1 MGEFFIRRPVFAIS
15 LTVAITL
22 AGLIS
27 LTRLAIEQFPDITP
41 PVVEVTASYVGA
53 DAQTVNNTVATPLGE
68 QAISASDMSYMQ
80 TTSAND
86 GSMSMQ
92 LTFEVGSSPDMD
104 AIFTQNDIS
113 SAMANLPEAVSEQG
127 VVVQKSNTGFLMVY
141 ALTSDS
147 RYDDTFLSNY
157 AYINLRNRLLQ
168 INGVGKVQIMGAG
181 EYAMRI
187 WIHPER
193 LHYYGMTIDDVLN
206 AVRTQT
212 AIYPAGK
219 FGAEPTTEDV
229 PYTYTVRLPAAF
241 NTAEE
246 FAGIIL
252 SIDQAGNE
260 VRLRDIADVE
270 LGSQTY
276 AIRSLMGRNP
286 STLIVVYQE
295 PASNAVEVGKQV
307 KEVISAQ
314 ERVLPDGVSIHTV
327 VDATRNIE
335 AGVEDIAR
343 TLILALVLVIAIIY
357 IFLQDWRATLIPL
370 VAVPVSLIGVFIIY
384 PMLGFSFNVISLLAL
399 VLAIGL
405 VVDDA
410 IVVIEAAQAGIE
422 RGLTPFD
429 ATREAMRRVQSPII
443 ATTVVLLA
451 VFIPIS
457 FMEGITGLLLRQF
470 SITLATSISLSAF
483 NALTLSPAL
492 CALLLR
498 PRTTKPRGV
507 FSRFNGW
514 IERMIRSYEERTKIL
529 IRHTLRTALFVAV
542 LGGCIAVEW
551 RALPKGFLTNED
563 EGYMMVFV
571 NTPAASSV
579 STTLQAMQHAE
590 RIIAEHPAVEYSSL
604 AAGYDMMAGI
614 ERSSAGVIFVVLKD
628 FSQRHTTAS
637 QLAAMLNDELYTAVP
652 EAECYAIIP
661 PSIPGLG
668 ISADLSLQVQD
679 LEGQGTAYLYEHTLA
694 LMDSLRAD
702 RTIASVSTQ
711 FSATTPQR
719 ILNVNREQA
728 MSEGVELSEIYTT
741 LSTLLGGTYT
751 GNFNRFGRQYQTYVQ
766 GSALSRTDARS
777 LDSYFVS
784 NARGESVP
792 LSAFVS
798 VKDTVGV
805 EYITQFN
812 LYESIPISITA
823 AQGASSGQVME
834 RVEAIAHKVLPANV
848 GTSWSG
854 LSYQQAQARRG
865 GGVVYAIAIIFVYL
879 ALAALYESWTLP
891 IAILLSV
898 PAAVAGAL
906 AAMLAAHAIEVEY
919 VNNIYVQISLIMLIG
934 LAAKNAILVV
944 EYADRIYHNS
954 ANHTL
959 EQAAIEAARERIR
972 PILMTAIAF
981 VLGIV
986 PLIFASGNFSVARN
1000 IMGVALAGGM
1010 IVATAVG
1017 IFLYPA
1023 AYYLVESITNK
1034 SAKKQTP

>member
-1 MGEFFIRRPVFAIS
+1 MGEFFIRRPIFAIS
-15 LTVAITL
+15 ITVAITL

-68 QAISASDMSYMQ
+68 QAIGASALSYMQ

-113 SAMANLPEAVSEQG
+113 SAMASLPEAVSEQG

-141 ALTSDS
+141 AMTSDG
-147 RYDDTFLSNY
+147 RYDDKFLSNY
-157 AYINLRNRLLQ
+157 AYINLSNRLAQ
-168 INGVGKVQIMGAG
+168 VNGVGKVQIMGAG
-181 EYAMRI
+181 EYAMRV
-187 WIHPER
+187 WINPER
-193 LHYYGMTIDDVLN
+193 LHYYGLSVDDILS
-206 AVRTQT
+206 AIRTQT

-219 FGAEPTTEDV
+219 LGAEPMEDV
-229 PYTYTVRLPAAF
+229 AYTYTVRLPAAYS
-241 NTAEE
+241 TAEE
-246 FAGIIL
+246 FSDIIL
-252 SIDQAGNE
+252 KIDTEGGE
-260 VRLRDIADVE
+260 VRLRDVAQVE
-270 LGSQTY
+270 FGSQTY

-295 PASNAVEVGKQV
+295 PASNAVEVGHRV
-307 KEVISAQ
+307 KEVIREQ
-314 ERVLPDGVSIHTV
+314 EQRLPDGITIHTV
-327 VDATRNIE
+327 VDATQNIE
-335 AGVEDIAR
+335 AGVKDIAH
-343 TLILALVLVIAIIY
+343 TLLLALVLVIAIIY

-384 PMLGFSFNVISLLAL
+384 PLLGFSFNVISLLAL

-422 RGLTPFD
+422 RGLAPAD

-470 SITLATSISLSAF
+470 SITLATAISISAF

-498 PRTTKPRGV
+498 ERKEQRRGL
-507 FSRFNGW
+507 FARFNGW
-514 IERMIRSYEERTKIL
+514 VERMIQRYEERTKTLIL
-529 IRHTLRTALFVAV
+529 HTMRTAMFVAV
-542 LGGCIAVEW
+542 MGLCIAIGW
-551 RALPKGFLTNED
+551 HSLPKGFLTDED
-563 EGYMMVFV
+563 EGYLMVFV
-571 NTPAASSV
+571 NTPEASSL
-579 STTLQAMQHAE
+579 STTLRAMQHAE
-590 RIIAEHPAVEYSSL
+590 QLIAQHPAVEYSSL

-628 FSQRHTTAS
+628 FSQRHTTAAE
-637 QLAAMLNDELYTAVP
+637 LAAELNGELYSAIP

-668 ISADLSLQVQD
+668 ITSDLSLQVQD
-679 LEGQGTAYLYEHTLA
+679 LEGRGTAYLYEHTLA

-702 RTIASVSTQ
+702 KTISSVSTQ
-711 FSATTPQR
+711 FSASTPQR
-719 ILNVNREQA
+719 LLYVNRTQA
-728 MSEGVELSEIYTT
+728 MTEGVALKEIYNT

-766 GSALSRTDARS
+766 ASALNRVDSRS

-784 NARGESVP
+784 NAHGESVP

-812 LYESIPISITA
+812 LLESIPLSISA
-823 AQGASSGQVME
+823 AQGASSGDVME
-834 RVEAIAHKVLPANV
+834 RVEAIARKVLPSDIS
-848 GTSWSG
+848 TSWSG
-854 LSYQQAQARRG
+854 LSFQQAEARRG

-906 AAMLAAHAIEVEY
+906 GAMLAAHAIEVQY

-944 EYADRIYHNS
+944 EYADRIHSS
-954 ANHTL
+954 ANRPFA
-959 EQAAIEAARERIR
+959 EAAIEAARERIR
-972 PILMTAIAF
+972 PIIMTALAF

-986 PLIFASGNFSVARN
+986 PLILASGNFSVARN

-1010 IVATAVG
+1010 IAATAAG

-1023 AYYLVESITNK
+1023 AYYLVESITQ
-1034 SAKKQTP
+1034 KKRTL

>member
-1 MGEFFIRRPVFAIS
+1 MGEFFIRRPIFAIS
-15 LTVAITL
+15 ITVAITL

-68 QAISASDMSYMQ
+68 QAIGASALSYMQ

-113 SAMANLPEAVSEQG
+113 SAMASLPEAVSEQG

-141 ALTSDS
+141 AMTSDG
-147 RYDDTFLSNY
+147 RYDDKFLSNY
-157 AYINLRNRLLQ
+157 AYINLSNRLAQ
-168 INGVGKVQIMGAG
+168 VNGVGKVQIMGAG
-181 EYAMRI
+181 EYAMRV
-187 WIHPER
+187 WINPER
-193 LHYYGMTIDDVLN
+193 LHYYGLSVDDILS
-206 AVRTQT
+206 AIRTQT

-219 FGAEPTTEDV
+219 LGAEPMEDV
-229 PYTYTVRLPAAF
+229 AYTYTVRLPAAYS
-241 NTAEE
+241 TAEE
-246 FAGIIL
+246 FSDIIL
-252 SIDQAGNE
+252 KIDTEGGE
-260 VRLRDIADVE
+260 VRLRDVAQVE
-270 LGSQTY
+270 FGSQTY

-295 PASNAVEVGKQV
+295 PASNAVEVGHRV
-307 KEVISAQ
+307 KEVIREQ
-314 ERVLPDGVSIHTV
+314 EQRLPDGITIHTV
-327 VDATRNIE
+327 VDATQNIE
-335 AGVEDIAR
+335 AGVKDIAH
-343 TLILALVLVIAIIY
+343 TLLLALVLVIAIIY

-384 PMLGFSFNVISLLAL
+384 PLLGFSFNVISLLAL

-422 RGLTPFD
+422 RGLAPAD
-429 ATREAMRRVQSPII
+429 ATREAMHRVQSPIV

-470 SITLATSISLSAF
+470 SITLSTAISISAF

-498 PRTTKPRGV
+498 ERKEQRRGL
-507 FSRFNGW
+507 FARFNGLV
-514 IERMIRSYEERTKIL
+514 ERMIQRYEERTKTLIL
-529 IRHTLRTALFVAV
+529 HTMRTAMFVAV
-542 LGGCIAVEW
+542 MGLCIAIGW
-551 RALPKGFLTNED
+551 HSLPKGFLTDED
-563 EGYMMVFV
+563 EGYLMVFV
-571 NTPAASSV
+571 NTPEASSL
-579 STTLQAMQHAE
+579 STTLRAMQHAE
-590 RIIAEHPAVEYSSL
+590 QLIAQHPAVEYSSL

-628 FSQRHTTAS
+628 FSQRHTTAAE
-637 QLAAMLNDELYTAVP
+637 LAAELNGELYSAIP

-668 ISADLSLQVQD
+668 ITSDLSLQVQD
-679 LEGQGTAYLYEHTLA
+679 LEGRGTAYLYEHTLA

-702 RTIASVSTQ
+702 KTISSVSTQ
-711 FSATTPQR
+711 FSASTPQR
-719 ILNVNREQA
+719 LLYVNRTQA
-728 MSEGVELSEIYTT
+728 MTEGVALKEIYNT

-766 GSALSRTDARS
+766 ASALNRVDSRS

-784 NARGESVP
+784 NAHGESVP

-812 LYESIPISITA
+812 LLESIPLSISA
-823 AQGASSGQVME
+823 AQGASSGDVME
-834 RVEAIAHKVLPANV
+834 RVEAIARKVLPSDIS
-848 GTSWSG
+848 TSWSG
-854 LSYQQAQARRG
+854 LSFQQAEARRG

-906 AAMLAAHAIEVEY
+906 GAMLAAHAIEVQY

-944 EYADRIYHNS
+944 EYADRIHSS
-954 ANHTL
+954 ANRPFA
-959 EQAAIEAARERIR
+959 EAAIEAARERIR
-972 PILMTAIAF
+972 PIIMTALAF

-986 PLIFASGNFSVARN
+986 PLILASGNFSVARN

-1010 IVATAVG
+1010 IAATAAG

-1023 AYYLVESITNK
+1023 AYYLVESITH
-1034 SAKKQTP
+1034 KKR

>member
-1 MGEFFIRRPVFAIS
+1 MGEFFIRRPIFAIS
-15 LTVAITL
+15 ITVAITL
-22 AGLIS
+22 AGFIS
-27 LTRLAIEQFPDITP
+27 LSRLAIEQFPDITP
-41 PVVEVTASYVGA
+41 PVVEVTATYVGA

-68 QAISASDMSYMQ
+68 QAIGASDLEYMQ

-113 SAMANLPEAVSEQG
+113 SAMASLPEAVSEQG

-141 ALTSDS
+141 ALSSDG
-147 RYDDTFLSNY
+147 RYDDRFLSNY
-157 AYINLRNRLLQ
+157 AYINLSNRLAQ
-168 INGVGKVQIMGAG
+168 VNGVGKVQIMGAG
-181 EYAMRI
+181 EYAMRV
-187 WIHPER
+187 WINPER
-193 LHYYGMTIDDVLN
+193 LHYYGLTVDDVLS
-206 AVRTQT
+206 AIRTQT

-219 FGAEPTTEDV
+219 LGAEPMEDV
-229 PYTYTVRLPAAF
+229 AYTYTVRLPAAYS
-241 NTAEE
+241 TAEE
-246 FAGIIL
+246 FADIIL
-252 SIDQAGNE
+252 SINE
-260 VRLRDIADVE
+260 QGQELRLKDVAE
-270 LGSQTY
+270 VEFGSQTY
-276 AIRSLMGRNP
+276 AIRSLVGSNP

-295 PASNAVEVGKQV
+295 PASNAVEVGRRV
-307 KEVISAQ
+307 KALIREQ
-314 ERVLPDGVSIHTV
+314 EQRLPDGITIHTV
-327 VDATRNIE
+327 VDATKNIE

-343 TLILALVLVIAIIY
+343 TLLLALVLVIAIIY

-370 VAVPVSLIGVFIIY
+370 VAVPVSLVGVFIIY
-384 PMLGFSFNVISLLAL
+384 PLLGFSFNVISLLAL

-422 RGLTPFD
+422 RGLAPAD
-429 ATREAMRRVQSPII
+429 ATREAMRRVQSPIV

-470 SITLATSISLSAF
+470 SITLATAISISAF

-498 PRTTKPRGV
+498 PRKEQQQGLLT
-507 FSRFNGW
+507 RFNGW
-514 IERMIRSYEERTKIL
+514 IERMISRYEERTRIL
-529 IRHTLRTALFVAV
+529 ILHTMRTAMFVAAM
-542 LGGCIAVEW
+542 GICIAIGW
-551 RALPKGFLTNED
+551 HTLPKGFLTDED

-571 NTPAASSV
+571 NTPEASSL
-579 STTLQAMQHAE
+579 STTLRAMQHAE
-590 RIIAEHPAVEYSSL
+590 QLIAQHPAVEYSSL

-628 FSQRHTTAS
+628 FSKRHTTAAE
-637 QLAAMLNDELYTAVP
+637 LASELNGELYTAIP

-668 ISADLSLQVQD
+668 ISSDLTLQVQD
-679 LEGQGTAYLYEHTLA
+679 LQGRGTAYLYAHTLA
-694 LMDSLRAD
+694 LMDSLRQD
-702 RTIASVSTQ
+702 KSISSVSTP
-711 FSATTPQR
+711 FSASTPQR
-719 ILNVNREQA
+719 LLNVNRTQA

-766 GSALSRTDARS
+766 ASAHSRMDSRS

-784 NARGESVP
+784 NSHGESVP
-792 LSAFVS
+792 LSAFVN

-805 EYITQFN
+805 EYISQFN
-812 LYESIPISITA
+812 LYESIPLSISA
-823 AQGASSGQVME
+823 AKGASSGDVME
-834 RVEAIAHKVLPANV
+834 RTEAIARKVLPADV

-854 LSYQQAQARRG
+854 LSYQQAKARRG

-879 ALAALYESWTLP
+879 ALAALSESWTLP

-898 PAAVAGAL
+898 PAAVVGAL
-906 AAMLAAHAIEVEY
+906 AAMLAAHAVEVQY
-919 VNNIYVQISLIMLIG
+919 VNNVYVQISLIMLIG

-944 EYADRIYHNS
+944 EYADRIHSS
-954 ANHTL
+954 AARPYA
-959 EQAAIEAARERIR
+959 EAAIEAARERIR
-972 PILMTAIAF
+972 PIIMTALAF

-986 PLIFASGNFSVARN
+986 PLILASGNFSVARN

-1010 IVATAVG
+1010 IAATAAG

-1023 AYYLVESITNK
+1023 AYYLVESITH
-1034 SAKKQTP
+1034 KKR

>member
-1 MGEFFIRRPVFAIS
+1 MGEFFIRRPIFAIS
-15 LTVAITL
+15 ITVAITL

-27 LTRLAIEQFPDITP
+27 LSRLAIEQFPDITP
-41 PVVEVTASYVGA
+41 PVVEVTATYVGA

-68 QAISASDMSYMQ
+68 QAIGASDLEYMQ

-113 SAMANLPEAVSEQG
+113 SAMASLPEAVSEQG

-141 ALTSDS
+141 ALSSDG
-147 RYDDTFLSNY
+147 RYDDRFLSNY
-157 AYINLRNRLLQ
+157 AYINLSNRLAQ
-168 INGVGKVQIMGAG
+168 VNGVGKVQIMGAG
-181 EYAMRI
+181 EYAMRV
-187 WIHPER
+187 WINPER
-193 LHYYGMTIDDVLN
+193 LHYYGLTVDDVLS
-206 AVRTQT
+206 AIRTQT

-219 FGAEPTTEDV
+219 LGAEPMEDV
-229 PYTYTVRLPAAF
+229 AYTYTVRLPAAYS
-241 NTAEE
+241 TAEE
-246 FAGIIL
+246 FADIIL
-252 SIDQAGNE
+252 SINE
-260 VRLRDIADVE
+260 QGQELRLKDVAE
-270 LGSQTY
+270 VEFGSQTY
-276 AIRSLMGRNP
+276 AIRSLVGSNP

-295 PASNAVEVGKQV
+295 PASNAVEVGRRV
-307 KEVISAQ
+307 KALIREQ
-314 ERVLPDGVSIHTV
+314 EQRLPDGITIHTV
-327 VDATRNIE
+327 VDATKNIE

-343 TLILALVLVIAIIY
+343 TLLLALVLVIAIIY

-370 VAVPVSLIGVFIIY
+370 VAVPVSLVGVFIIY
-384 PMLGFSFNVISLLAL
+384 PLLGFSFNVISLLAL

-422 RGLTPFD
+422 RGLAPAD
-429 ATREAMRRVQSPII
+429 ATREAMRRVQSPIV

-470 SITLATSISLSAF
+470 SITLATAISISAF

-498 PRTTKPRGV
+498 PRKEQRQGLLAH
-507 FSRFNGW
+507 FNGW
-514 IERMIRSYEERTKIL
+514 IERMIHRYEERTRIL
-529 IRHTLRTALFVAV
+529 ILHTMRTAMFVAAM
-542 LGGCIAVEW
+542 GICIAIGW
-551 RALPKGFLTNED
+551 HTLPKGFLTDED

-571 NTPAASSV
+571 NTPEASSL
-579 STTLQAMQHAE
+579 STTLRAMQHAE
-590 RIIAEHPAVEYSSL
+590 QLIAQHPAVEYSSL

-628 FSQRHTTAS
+628 FSKRHTTAAE
-637 QLAAMLNDELYTAVP
+637 LASELNGELYTSIP

-668 ISADLSLQVQD
+668 ISSDLTLQVQD
-679 LEGQGTAYLYEHTLA
+679 LQGRGTAYLYAHTLA
-694 LMDSLRAD
+694 LMDSLRRD
-702 RTIASVSTQ
+702 KSIAQVSTP
-711 FSATTPQR
+711 FSASTPQR
-719 ILNVNREQA
+719 LLNVNRTQA

-766 GSALSRTDARS
+766 ASARSRMDSRS

-784 NARGESVP
+784 NSHGESVP
-792 LSAFVS
+792 LSAFVN

-805 EYITQFN
+805 EYISQFN
-812 LYESIPISITA
+812 LYESIPLSISA
-823 AQGASSGQVME
+823 AKGASTGDVME
-834 RVEAIAHKVLPANV
+834 RTEAIARKVLPADI

-854 LSYQQAQARRG
+854 LSFQQAKARRG

-906 AAMLAAHAIEVEY
+906 VAMLAAHAVEVQY
-919 VNNIYVQISLIMLIG
+919 VNNVYVQISLIMLIG

-944 EYADRIYHNS
+944 EYADRIHSS
-954 ANHTL
+954 AARPYA
-959 EQAAIEAARERIR
+959 EAAIEAARERIR
-972 PILMTAIAF
+972 PIIMTALAF

-986 PLIFASGNFSVARN
+986 PLILASGNFSVARN

-1010 IVATAVG
+1010 IAATAAG

-1023 AYYLVESITNK
+1023 AYYLVESITH
-1034 SAKKQTP
+1034 KKR

>member
-1 MGEFFIRRPVFAIS
+1 MGEFFIRRPIFAIS
-15 LTVAITL
+15 ITVAITL
-22 AGLIS
+22 AGFIS
-27 LTRLAIEQFPDITP
+27 LSRLAIEQFPDITP
-41 PVVEVTASYVGA
+41 PVVEVTATYVGA
-53 DAQTVNNTVATPLGE
+53 DAQTVNNTVATPLGQ
-68 QAISASDMSYMQ
+68 QAIGASDLEYMQ

-113 SAMANLPEAVSEQG
+113 SAMASLPEAVSEQG

-141 ALTSDS
+141 ALSSDG
-147 RYDDTFLSNY
+147 RYDDRFLSNY
-157 AYINLRNRLLQ
+157 AYINLSNRLAQ
-168 INGVGKVQIMGAG
+168 VNGVGKVQIMGAG
-181 EYAMRI
+181 EYAMRV
-187 WIHPER
+187 WINPER
-193 LHYYGMTIDDVLN
+193 LHYYGLTVDDVLS
-206 AVRTQT
+206 AIRTQT

-219 FGAEPTTEDV
+219 LGAEPMEDV
-229 PYTYTVRLPAAF
+229 AYTYTVRLPAAYS
-241 NTAEE
+241 TAEE
-246 FAGIIL
+246 FADIIL
-252 SIDQAGNE
+252 SINE
-260 VRLRDIADVE
+260 QGQELRLKDVAE
-270 LGSQTY
+270 VEFGSQTY
-276 AIRSLMGRNP
+276 AIRSLMGNNP

-295 PASNAVEVGKQV
+295 PASNAVEVGRRV
-307 KEVISAQ
+307 KALIREQ
-314 ERVLPDGVSIHTV
+314 EQRLPDGITIHTV
-327 VDATRNIE
+327 VDATKNIE

-343 TLILALVLVIAIIY
+343 TLLLALVLVIAIIY

-370 VAVPVSLIGVFIIY
+370 VAVPVSLVGVFIIY
-384 PMLGFSFNVISLLAL
+384 PLLGFSFNVISLLAL

-422 RGLTPFD
+422 RGLASAD
-429 ATREAMRRVQSPII
+429 ATREAMHRVQSPII

-470 SITLATSISLSAF
+470 SITLATAISISAF

-498 PRTTKPRGV
+498 PRKEQRHGL
-507 FSRFNGW
+507 FARFNGW
-514 IERMIRSYEERTKIL
+514 IERMILRYEERTRIL
-529 IRHTLRTALFVAV
+529 ILHTMRTAMFVAAM
-542 LGGCIAVEW
+542 GICIAIGW
-551 RALPKGFLTNED
+551 HTLPKGFLTDED

-571 NTPAASSV
+571 NTPEASSL
-579 STTLQAMQHAE
+579 STTLRAMQHAE
-590 RIIAEHPAVEYSSL
+590 QLIAQHPAVEYSSL

-628 FSQRHTTAS
+628 FSKRHTTAAE
-637 QLAAMLNDELYTAVP
+637 LAAELNGELYTAIP

-668 ISADLSLQVQD
+668 ISSDLTLQVQD
-679 LEGQGTAYLYEHTLA
+679 LQGRGTAYLYAHTLA
-694 LMDSLRAD
+694 LMDSLRQD
-702 RTIASVSTQ
+702 KSISSISTQ
-711 FSATTPQR
+711 FSASTPQR
-719 ILNVNREQA
+719 LLNVNRTQA

-766 GSALSRTDARS
+766 ASARSRMDSRS

-784 NARGESVP
+784 NSHGESVP
-792 LSAFVS
+792 LSAFVN

-805 EYITQFN
+805 EYISQFN
-812 LYESIPISITA
+812 LYESIPLSISA
-823 AQGASSGQVME
+823 AKGASSGDVME
-834 RVEAIAHKVLPANV
+834 RTEAIARKVLPADV

-854 LSYQQAQARRG
+854 LSFQQAKARRG

-906 AAMLAAHAIEVEY
+906 VAMLAAHAVEVQY
-919 VNNIYVQISLIMLIG
+919 VNNVYVQISLIMLIG

-944 EYADRIYHNS
+944 EYADRIHSS
-954 ANHTL
+954 AARPYA
-959 EQAAIEAARERIR
+959 EAAIEAARERIR
-972 PILMTAIAF
+972 PIIMTALAF

-986 PLIFASGNFSVARN
+986 PLILASGNFSVARN

-1010 IVATAVG
+1010 IAATAAG

-1023 AYYLVESITNK
+1023 AYYLVESITH
-1034 SAKKQTP
+1034 KKR

>member
-1 MGEFFIRRPVFAIS
+1 MGEFFIRRPIFAIS
-15 LTVAITL
+15 ITVAITL

-27 LTRLAIEQFPDITP
+27 LSRLAIEQFPDITP
-41 PVVEVTASYVGA
+41 PVVEVTATYVGA

-68 QAISASDMSYMQ
+68 QAIGASDLEYMQ

-113 SAMANLPEAVSEQG
+113 SAMASLPEAVSEQG

-141 ALTSDS
+141 ALSSDG
-147 RYDDTFLSNY
+147 RYDDRFLSNY
-157 AYINLRNRLLQ
+157 AYINLSNRLAQ
-168 INGVGKVQIMGAG
+168 VNGVGKVQIMGAG
-181 EYAMRI
+181 EYAMRV
-187 WIHPER
+187 WINPER
-193 LHYYGMTIDDVLN
+193 LHYYGLTVDDVLS
-206 AVRTQT
+206 AIRTQT

-219 FGAEPTTEDV
+219 LGAEPMEDV
-229 PYTYTVRLPAAF
+229 AYTYTVRLPAAYS
-241 NTAEE
+241 TAEE
-246 FAGIIL
+246 FADIIL
-252 SIDQAGNE
+252 SINE
-260 VRLRDIADVE
+260 QGQELRLKDVAE
-270 LGSQTY
+270 VEFGSQTY
-276 AIRSLMGRNP
+276 AIRSLVGSNP

-295 PASNAVEVGKQV
+295 PASNAVEVGRRV
-307 KEVISAQ
+307 KALIREQ
-314 ERVLPDGVSIHTV
+314 EQRLPDGITIHTV
-327 VDATRNIE
+327 VDATKNIE

-343 TLILALVLVIAIIY
+343 TLLLALVLVIAIIY

-370 VAVPVSLIGVFIIY
+370 VAVPVSLVGVFIIY
-384 PMLGFSFNVISLLAL
+384 PLLGFSFNVISLLAL

-422 RGLTPFD
+422 RGLAPAD
-429 ATREAMRRVQSPII
+429 ATREAMRRVQSPIV

-470 SITLATSISLSAF
+470 SITLATAISISAF

-498 PRTTKPRGV
+498 PRKEQRQGLLAH
-507 FSRFNGW
+507 FNGW
-514 IERMIRSYEERTKIL
+514 IERMIHRYEERTRIL
-529 IRHTLRTALFVAV
+529 ILHTMRTAMFVAAM
-542 LGGCIAVEW
+542 GICIAIGW
-551 RALPKGFLTNED
+551 HTLPKGFLTDED

-571 NTPAASSV
+571 NTPEASSL
-579 STTLQAMQHAE
+579 STTLRAMQHAE
-590 RIIAEHPAVEYSSL
+590 QIIAQHPAVEYSSL

-628 FSQRHTTAS
+628 FSKRHTTAAE
-637 QLAAMLNDELYTAVP
+637 LASELNGELYTSIP

-668 ISADLSLQVQD
+668 ISSDLTLQVQD
-679 LEGQGTAYLYEHTLA
+679 LQGRGTAYLYAHTLA
-694 LMDSLRAD
+694 LMDSLRRD
-702 RTIASVSTQ
+702 KSIAQVSTP
-711 FSATTPQR
+711 FSASTPQR
-719 ILNVNREQA
+719 LLNVNRTQA

-766 GSALSRTDARS
+766 ASARSRMDSRS

-784 NARGESVP
+784 NSHGESVP
-792 LSAFVS
+792 LSAFVN

-805 EYITQFN
+805 EYISQFN
-812 LYESIPISITA
+812 LYESIPLSISA
-823 AQGASSGQVME
+823 AKGASTGDVME
-834 RVEAIAHKVLPANV
+834 RTEAIARKVLPADI

-854 LSYQQAQARRG
+854 LSFQQAKARRG

-906 AAMLAAHAIEVEY
+906 VAMLAAHAVEVQY
-919 VNNIYVQISLIMLIG
+919 VNNVYVQISLIMLIG

-944 EYADRIYHNS
+944 EYADRIHSS
-954 ANHTL
+954 AARPYA
-959 EQAAIEAARERIR
+959 EAAIEAARERIR
-972 PILMTAIAF
+972 PIIMTALAF

-986 PLIFASGNFSVARN
+986 PLILASGNFSVARN

-1010 IVATAVG
+1010 IAATAAG

-1023 AYYLVESITNK
+1023 AYYLVESITH
-1034 SAKKQTP
+1034 KKR

>member
-1 MGEFFIRRPVFAIS
+1 MGEFFIRRPIFAIS
-15 LTVAITL
+15 ITVAITL

-27 LTRLAIEQFPDITP
+27 LSRLAIEQFPDITP
-41 PVVEVTASYVGA
+41 PVVEVTATYVGA

-68 QAISASDMSYMQ
+68 QAIGASDLEYMQ

-113 SAMANLPEAVSEQG
+113 SAMASLPEAVSEQG

-141 ALTSDS
+141 ALSSDG
-147 RYDDTFLSNY
+147 RYDDRFLSNY
-157 AYINLRNRLLQ
+157 AYINLSNRLAQ
-168 INGVGKVQIMGAG
+168 VNGVGKVQIMGAG
-181 EYAMRI
+181 EYAMRV
-187 WIHPER
+187 WINPER
-193 LHYYGMTIDDVLN
+193 LHYYGLTVDDVLS
-206 AVRTQT
+206 AIRTQT

-219 FGAEPTTEDV
+219 LGAEPMEDV
-229 PYTYTVRLPAAF
+229 AYTYTVRLPAAYS
-241 NTAEE
+241 TAEE
-246 FAGIIL
+246 FADIIL
-252 SIDQAGNE
+252 SINE
-260 VRLRDIADVE
+260 QGQELRLKDVAE
-270 LGSQTY
+270 VEFGSQTY
-276 AIRSLMGRNP
+276 AIRSLVGSNP

-295 PASNAVEVGKQV
+295 PASNAVEVGRRV
-307 KEVISAQ
+307 KALIREQ
-314 ERVLPDGVSIHTV
+314 EQRLPDGITIHTV
-327 VDATRNIE
+327 VDATKNIE

-343 TLILALVLVIAIIY
+343 TLLLALVLVIAIIY

-370 VAVPVSLIGVFIIY
+370 VAVPVSLVGVFIIY
-384 PMLGFSFNVISLLAL
+384 PLLGFSFNVISLLAL

-422 RGLTPFD
+422 RGLAPAD
-429 ATREAMRRVQSPII
+429 ATREAMRRVQSPIV

-470 SITLATSISLSAF
+470 SITLATAISISAF

-498 PRTTKPRGV
+498 PRKEQRQGLLAH
-507 FSRFNGW
+507 FNGW
-514 IERMIRSYEERTKIL
+514 IERMIHRYEERTRIL
-529 IRHTLRTALFVAV
+529 ILHTMRTAMFVAAM
-542 LGGCIAVEW
+542 GICIAIGW
-551 RALPKGFLTNED
+551 HTLPKGFLTDED
-563 EGYMMVFV
+563 EGYLMVFV
-571 NTPAASSV
+571 NTPEASSL
-579 STTLQAMQHAE
+579 STTLRAMQHAE
-590 RIIAEHPAVEYSSL
+590 QIIAQHPAVEYSSL

-628 FSQRHTTAS
+628 FSKRHTTAAE
-637 QLAAMLNDELYTAVP
+637 LASELNGELYTAIP

-668 ISADLSLQVQD
+668 ISSDLTLQVQD
-679 LEGQGTAYLYEHTLA
+679 LQGRGTAYLYAHTLA
-694 LMDSLRAD
+694 LMDSLRRD
-702 RTIASVSTQ
+702 KSIAQVSTP
-711 FSATTPQR
+711 FSASTPQR
-719 ILNVNREQA
+719 LLNVNRTQA

-766 GSALSRTDARS
+766 ASARSRMDSRS

-784 NARGESVP
+784 NSHGESVP
-792 LSAFVS
+792 LSAFVN

-805 EYITQFN
+805 EYISQFN
-812 LYESIPISITA
+812 LYESIPLSISA
-823 AQGASSGQVME
+823 AKGASTGDVME
-834 RVEAIAHKVLPANV
+834 RTEAIARKVLPADI

-854 LSYQQAQARRG
+854 LSFQQAKARRG

-906 AAMLAAHAIEVEY
+906 VAMLAAHAVEVQY
-919 VNNIYVQISLIMLIG
+919 VNNVYVQISLIMLIG

-944 EYADRIYHNS
+944 EYADRIHSS
-954 ANHTL
+954 AARPYA
-959 EQAAIEAARERIR
+959 EAAIEAARERIR
-972 PILMTAIAF
+972 PIIMTALAF

-986 PLIFASGNFSVARN
+986 PLILASGNFSVARN

-1010 IVATAVG
+1010 IAATAAG

-1023 AYYLVESITNK
+1023 AYYLVESITH
-1034 SAKKQTP
+1034 KKR